1 MDGSVHSL
9 FPVAITAAGRE
20 ALREWVEG
28 EKASRT
34 IEIGLGYGIGGAVR
48 MRSLLASAEA
58 NARHVV
64 IDPHQ
69 ATRFADCGLQ
79 FLEEAAVIEIG
90 RVPRRGSET
99 VLPRFLAE
107 GRSVQLAFVDGNH
120 RLDGVFLDLIYL
132 GRLVRR
138 GGIIFVD
145 DCQLP
150 SVSRAV
156 SSARSAS
163 DGASRRCRP

>member
-1 MDGSVHSL
+1 LDGSVHSL

-79 FLEEAAVIEIG
+79 FLEEAGVIELVEFHAEDRKPSY
-90 RVPRRGSET
+90 RVSSPKVAAS
-99 VLPRFLAE
+99 
-107 GRSVQLAFVDGNH
+107 N
-120 RLDGVFLDLIYL
+120 
-132 GRLVRR
+132 
-138 GGIIFVD
+138 
-145 DCQLP
+145 LP
-150 SVSRAV
+150 SSTAV
-156 SSARSAS
+156 AGWTACSST
-163 DGASRRCRP
+163 